1 MQITV
6 FDRQTYKLTSRR
18 VTDEGFLRVP
28 GRAAKTGI
36 QEYLACE
43 LGLDGDPMR
52 VIKVMRPE
60 DEVFNDE
67 SLASYIGT
75 DVTIEHPDKFVDSNV
90 YSSLS
95 KGPVLSAIRDGD
107 FVKVDMIVKSQDAID
122 AINAG
127 KVELSAGYSATYEKA
142 QEGADYDFIQ
152 RNIRINHVA
161 LVDKARA
168 GQQARLFDKQ
178 TIKPEKTMEKVV
190 LDSGRSVDLED
201 GATAALIQDS
211 FDRLT
216 KQVTDS
222 ARELETVKGTSDA
235 QSEKIEKLEADL
247 KLANDS
253 ESLKS
258 KLAELAQVKDSA
270 INVAGKEFVCDSVDA
285 MEIKRAALSE
295 VRDSIDWSSKTD
307 EYVSAVFDFA
317 DADMSKE
324 DDEDEDEDMKVSNDS
339 QLRQLAKDAAS
350 SPKKTVD
357 QAVRRKFIDANRYK
371 VTTGELTM
379 EQLNAQADKIGG

>member
-1 MQITV
+1 MMQITV

-60 DEVFNDE
+60 EEVFNNE

-75 DVTIEHPDKFVDSNV
+75 DVTIEHPDKFVDSNG

-122 AINAG
+122 AINSG
-127 KVELSAGYSATYEKA
+127 KVELSAGYSAIYEKA
-142 QEGADYDFIQ
+142 QKGAEYDFIQ

-178 TIKPEKTMEKVV
+178 TIKPEMTMKKVV

-211 FDRLT
+211 FERLT

-222 ARELETVKGTSDA
+222 VSELETVKATADA

-253 ESLKS
+253 ELLKS

-270 INVAGKEFVCDSVDA
+270 INIAGKEFTCDSVDA
-285 MEIKRAALSE
+285 MEIKRAALSK
-295 VRDSIDWSSKTD
+295 VRDSIDWSAMTD
-307 EYVSAVFDFA
+307 KYVSGAFAFA
-317 DADMSKE
+317 DAEMSKE
-324 DDEDEDEDMKVSNDS
+324 DDEEEEDMKMSNDS
-339 QLRQLAKDAAS
+339 QLRQLAKDAAV

-371 VTTGELTM
+371 VTTGEITM